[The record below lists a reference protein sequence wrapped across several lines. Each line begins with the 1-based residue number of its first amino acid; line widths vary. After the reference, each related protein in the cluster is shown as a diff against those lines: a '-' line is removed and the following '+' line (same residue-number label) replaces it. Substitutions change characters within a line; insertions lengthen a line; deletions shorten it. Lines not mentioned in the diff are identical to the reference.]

1 MNSTDFFFLL
11 ADIFQWTFQIFEIIG
26 NSFNFFLLICGFGGF
41 FYWMNIQRRLNG
53 MSDVPV
59 EVKDNEG
66 WYKDASK
73 KRQIK

>member
-1 MNSTDFFFLL
+1 
-11 ADIFQWTFQIFEIIG
+11 
-26 NSFNFFLLICGFGGF
+26 
-41 FYWMNIQRRLNG
+41 MNIQRRLNG

>member
-1 MNSTDFFFLL
+1 M
-11 ADIFQWTFQIFEIIG
+11 A
-26 NSFNFFLLICGFGGF
+26 
-41 FYWMNIQRRLNG
+41 
-53 MSDVPV
+53 DVPV